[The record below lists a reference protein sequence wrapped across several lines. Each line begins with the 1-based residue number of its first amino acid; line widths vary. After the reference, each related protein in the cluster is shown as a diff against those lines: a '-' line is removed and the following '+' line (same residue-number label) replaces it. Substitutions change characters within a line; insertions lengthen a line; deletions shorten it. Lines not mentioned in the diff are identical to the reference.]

1 MEIKFEAENICGDIE
16 FEIKQ
21 MEAFAADQADTPV
34 ITYGYGE
41 ILTLLCC

>member
-1 MEIKFEAENICGDIE
+1 MEIKFETENICGDIE

-21 MEAFAADQADTPV
+21 MEAFVEDLADAPEM
-34 ITYGYGE
+34 TYGLGA